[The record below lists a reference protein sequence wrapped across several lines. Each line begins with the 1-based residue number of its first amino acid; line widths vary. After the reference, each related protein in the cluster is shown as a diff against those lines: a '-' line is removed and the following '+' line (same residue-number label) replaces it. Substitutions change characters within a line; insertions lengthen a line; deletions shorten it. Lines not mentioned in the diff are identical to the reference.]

1 MRTLIAISLFW
12 VWLRSFWLW
21 ATMPGR
27 QVGQAHG
34 RVGLVDVLAAGALR
48 AEGVDPDLVPVELDL
63 DVVVDLGQDLD
74 QGERRLAAVLRVERA
89 DAHEPVDA
97 ALGAQPAV
105 GPPPVDLR
113 PWRS

>member
-21 ATMPGR
+21 ATIPVA
-27 QVGQAHG
+27 QVGQADR

-63 DVVVDLGQDLD
+63 DVVVRLGQDLD
-74 QGERRLAAVLRVERA
+74 EGERRLAPVLRIERA
-89 DAHEPVDA
+89 DPDETVDA

-105 GPPPVDLR
+105 GAR
-113 PWRS
+113 GR

>member
-21 ATMPGR
+21 ATMLVGR
-27 QVGQAHG
+27 WVRRTAES
-34 RVGLVDVLAAGALR
+34 VLLTCWPPAPWR
-48 AEGVDPDLVPVELDL
+48 AERVDPDLVPVELDL
-63 DVVVDLGQDLD
+63 DVVVGLGQDLD

-89 DAHEPVDA
+89 DPDEPVDA

-105 GPPPVDLR
+105 RPPARR
-113 PWRS
+113 PRPSRS